1 MTEQKMH
8 ADEISTNLPLVR
20 RLLLSQY
27 PQWAE
32 LALQLVPSAGTD
44 NAMYRLGPDLAVR
57 LPRIEWAVADVSKEY
72 TWLPRLAP
80 HLPLPIPAP
89 LALGQ
94 PSEDYPW
101 PWAVYRWLDGEDA
114 TLDNIRDEHQLA
126 RDLAEFVTA
135 LHGVDTAIPAS
146 VTTPTSS
153 RGVPLAE
160 RDEGTREAIN
170 ACADLLDAGWML
182 PVWEAAVKLPP
193 WDAPPVWIHGDLK
206 PGNLLAKAGRLSAV
220 IDFGGL
226 ALGDPAVDLI
236 VAWNLLSC
244 ESRAAFRAAMNT
256 DDAMWLRGRAWAL
269 SVAVAALPYYQH
281 TNPILARISRYQ
293 LRQIQGEMLQEG

>member
-32 LALQLVPSAGTD
+32 LALQLVLSAGTD

-126 RDLAEFVTA
+126 RDLAGFVTA
-135 LHGVDTAIPAS
+135 LHSVDTAIPAS

-153 RGVPLAE
+153 RGVPLTK
-160 RDEGTREAIN
+160 RDEGTREAIG

-193 WDAPPVWIHGDLK
+193 WDASPVWIHGDLK

-236 VAWNLLSC
+236 VAWNLLSS
-244 ESRAAFRAAMNT
+244 ESRATFRA
-256 DDAMWLRGRAWAL
+256 AMWLRGRAWAL

-281 TNPILARISRYQ
+281 TNPTLAGISRYQ
-293 LRQIQGEMLQEG
+293 LGQIQGEVLQEG

>member
-44 NAMYRLGPDLAVR
+44 NTMYRLGPDLAVR
-57 LPRIEWAVADVSKEY
+57 LPCIEWAVADVSKEY

-126 RDLAEFVTA
+126 RDLAGFVTA
-135 LHGVDTAIPAS
+135 LHSVDTAIPAS

-153 RGVPLAE
+153 RGVPLTE
-160 RDEGTREAIN
+160 RDEGTREAIG

-193 WDAPPVWIHGDLK
+193 WDASPVWIHGDLK

-244 ESRAAFRAAMNT
+244 GSRTTFRAAMNA
-256 DDAMWLRGRAWAL
+256 DDVMWLRGRAWAL

-281 TNPILARISRYQ
+281 TNPILAGISRYQ
-293 LRQIQGEMLQEG
+293 LRQIHGEVLQEG